1 MANTKS
7 AKIANRKSIR
17 RTEINRARKSRIRT
31 FIKKVE
37 TAITGGNH
45 ADAMKALRVAESEMN
60 SGVTKNIINKNT
72 AARKI
77 SRLNARVK
85 ALGGQSGTNQPKAK
99 KSA

>member
-37 TAITGGNH
+37 TAISTGNH
-45 ADAMKALRVAESEMN
+45 ADAMKALRTAESEMN
-60 SGVTKNIINKNT
+60 SGVTKNILKKNT

-77 SRLNARVK
+77 SRLNTRVK
-85 ALGGQSGTNQPKAK
+85 ALGADKPKAK

>member
-7 AKIANRKSIR
+7 AKIANRKSER

-31 FIKKVE
+31 FLKKVE
-37 TAITGGNH
+37 AAVTKGDHSEAQ
-45 ADAMKALRVAESEMN
+45 AALRTAESEIN
-60 SGVTKNIINKNT
+60 SGVTKNVYKKNT

-85 ALGGQSGTNQPKAK
+85 TLATAK

>member
-17 RTEINRARKSRIRT
+17 RTEVNRSRKTRIRT

-37 TAITGGNH
+37 TAITAGVH
-45 ADAMKALRVAESEMN
+45 ADAMKALRTAESEMN
-60 SGVTKNIINKNT
+60 SGVTNNIIKKNT

-85 ALGGQSGTNQPKAK
+85 ALSSDKPKAK

>member
-17 RTEINRARKSRIRT
+17 RTEINRARKTRIRT
-31 FIKKVE
+31 FLKKVE
-37 TAITGGNH
+37 TAIAGGNH
-45 ADAMKALRVAESEMN
+45 ADAMKALRTAESELN
-60 SGVTKNIINKNT
+60 SGVTKNLVKKNT

-85 ALGGQSGTNQPKAK
+85 ALSGQGSNSKPTK

>member
-17 RTEINRARKSRIRT
+17 RTEVNRARKSRIRT
-31 FIKKVE
+31 FLKKVE
-37 TAITGGNH
+37 TAVASGDH
-45 ADAMKALRVAESEMN
+45 AEAMKALRTAQSEMN
-60 SGVTKNIINKNT
+60 SGVTKNIIKKNT

-85 ALGGQSGTNQPKAK
+85 AIAGNKPVKTPTK

>member
-17 RTEINRARKSRIRT
+17 RTEVNRGRKSRIRT
-31 FIKKVE
+31 FVKKVE
-37 TAITGGNH
+37 TAITLGNH
-45 ADAMKALRVAESEMN
+45 ADAMKALRTAESELN
-60 SGVTKNIINKNT
+60 SGVTKNIIKKNT
-72 AARKI
+72 ASRKI

-85 ALGGQSGTNQPKAK
+85 ALSGNQPKAK

>member
-17 RTEINRARKSRIRT
+17 RTEINRSRKTRIRT

-37 TAITGGNH
+37 TAITAGAH

-60 SGVTKNIINKNT
+60 SGVTKNIIKKNT

-85 ALGGQSGTNQPKAK
+85 ALSNNKPTK